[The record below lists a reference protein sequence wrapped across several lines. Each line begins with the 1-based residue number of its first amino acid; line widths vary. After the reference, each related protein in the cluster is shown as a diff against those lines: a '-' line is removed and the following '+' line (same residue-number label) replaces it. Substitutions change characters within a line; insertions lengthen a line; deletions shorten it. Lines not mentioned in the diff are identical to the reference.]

1 MVPASP
7 TPPAARPS
15 LCVGMATHGDYDG
28 VWFTIQA
35 LRLYH
40 PEVADDL
47 SFVVIDNDP
56 DAATAAALRA
66 IGDWVPRYRY
76 VPFAA
81 TPAPRCATSSSAK
94 PTRTSSAA
102 WTPTCCSRRGRSKRC
117 CTGSE
122 RIPAASTSS
131 RGRCSTTT

>member
-1 MVPASP
+1 MASAP
-7 TPPAARPS
+7 LSPPPARPS

-56 DAATAAALRA
+56 DAATAPALQA
-66 IGDWVPRYRY
+66 IGDWVARYRY
-76 VPFAA
+76 VPFRGYSGTAVRDLVFREADADVVCCVDSHVLLAPGALQALGDWFAA
-81 TPAPRCATSSSAK
+81 RPDSLDLVQ
-94 PTRTSSAA
+94 
-102 WTPTCCSRRGRSKRC
+102 
-117 CTGSE
+117 
-122 RIPAASTSS
+122 
-131 RGRCSTTT
+131 GRCSTTT